1 MKKVLFI
8 CRYHEGRSP
17 MAEAFLRKYAEGQFE
32 IYSAGLEEKGIHPLV
47 KKAMEEKGIDLSNIE
62 KRPLSDYIRESFY
75 FGYVISLC
83 DRKEEED
90 CPIYPGTPHRE
101 HWPIDAPDMESG
113 TEEEILERIREVRDR
128 IEEKVLKFI
137 EEQK

>member
-17 MAEAFLRKYAEGQFE
+17 MAEAFLRKYGEGKFE
-32 IYSAGLEEKGIHPLV
+32 VHSAGLEERGVHPLV
-47 KKAMEEKGIDLSNIE
+47 VQAMAEKGIDLSSIE
-62 KRPLSDYIRESFY
+62 KKSLGEYIRESAY

-83 DRKEEED
+83 DRKEEEG

-101 HWPIDAPDMESG
+101 HWPIEVPNTDMG
-113 TEEEILERIREVRDR
+113 TEEEIMDRVRKVRDD
-128 IEEKVLKFI
+128 IEARVLKFI
-137 EEQK
+137 EEQS